1 MTTSGGIPTSCFAW
15 RSFSRLRRAARAI
28 GEAVVG
34 VLFPPRC
41 ALCERELV
49 ALSLLCPACK
59 RALPALE
66 GARCTR
72 CGESVPDARLDLCIA
87 CGTRLWPVDR
97 ALFLGPYDGAW
108 GDLVRMLKFD
118 REAAVAR
125 CLGRYLADA
134 LRTEGLETAIDW
146 VTFVPM
152 SRRDRRER
160 GFNQA
165 ERLAREVG
173 RRIGVPVK
181 RSLAK
186 TMRTPPQGRLS
197 AAERRNNLRG
207 AFRPIRSEPGRVL
220 LVDDICTTGSTVEE
234 CAQALRR
241 GGVQSVTVLAVARA

>member
-1 MTTSGGIPTSCFAW
+1 
-15 RSFSRLRRAARAI
+15 
-28 GEAVVG
+28 
-34 VLFPPRC
+34 
-41 ALCERELV
+41 
-49 ALSLLCPACK
+49 
-59 RALPALE
+59 
-66 GARCTR
+66 
-72 CGESVPDARLDLCIA
+72 
-87 CGTRLWPVDR
+87 
-97 ALFLGPYDGAW
+97 
-108 GDLVRMLKFD
+108 MLKFD